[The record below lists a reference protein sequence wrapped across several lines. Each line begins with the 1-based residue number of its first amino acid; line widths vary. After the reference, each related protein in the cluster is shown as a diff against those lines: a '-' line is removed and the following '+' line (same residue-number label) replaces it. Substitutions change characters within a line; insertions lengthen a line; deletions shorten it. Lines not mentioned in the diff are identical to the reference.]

1 MFCYSSNQLYY
12 YTAKKKECNKEIKI
26 GKKKLINKLDDLQ
39 QYLEELARKFSV
51 TGISGTWINNDNE
64 SQIQLPGC
72 SFVDNNRNTKTGGG
86 VGMFIS
92 SVISLHVKND
102 LNLQGDGVLESF
114 FIENCLSKNKI
125 IIGTIYRPPNSK
137 FNEFEADLK
146 TILHKVDKENKT
158 CIRYAHKI

>member
-12 YTAKKKECNKEIKI
+12 YTAKKKECNNEIKI

-51 TGISGTWINNDNE
+51 TGISGTWLNNDNE

-92 SVISLHVKND
+92 SVISFHVKND

-114 FIENCLSKNKI
+114 F
-125 IIGTIYRPPNSK
+125 Y
-137 FNEFEADLK
+137 
-146 TILHKVDKENKT
+146 
-158 CIRYAHKI
+158 